1 MSAQSTNRIGFNK
14 GTKNQGIMQE
24 NNVNKTDDA
33 PCADDAFVKEKVNE
47 FAKDMASFFDSSDK
61 AKREMVDRIGDIS
74 NCMEHMDKSLNGMRY
89 DIDHLDTRLRRI
101 ECLLKDQKR
110 LTEKRNNSLNA
121 IELLLAF
128 ISIALFVI
136 VSMIF
141 FR

>member
-1 MSAQSTNRIGFNK
+1 MSAQSANRIGFNK

-33 PCADDAFVKEKVNE
+33 PCADDVFLKEKVNE

-89 DIDHLDTRLRRI
+89 DIDHLDTRLSRI
-101 ECLLKDQKR
+101 ECLMRDQKR
-110 LTEKRNNSLNA
+110 LAEKRNNSFNA

-128 ISIALFVI
+128 ISIALVAFG
-136 VSMIF
+136 MTLY